1 MRTATRRQVLK
12 AGGAIAGAQVL
23 APLAFRAGEAWGA
36 TGPDPATAN
45 RLRLVL
51 IDMGGGN
58 DGLNTVVPQSGV
70 LRDVYDKVRPVV
82 KIAASSLLPLGATNG
97 GTVGLNPYLPTV
109 YQLWQANRVAVVQ
122 GVDYP
127 NHNYSHFT
135 SNDIWQAG
143 NPDNIGDAG
152 WLGRHLDRTGVPVDQ
167 IRAVGIGAVA
177 LPHALRGDT
186 YSGVVVNGFGATHF
200 IDGTTPL
207 ATKRHEVYGRFAQHS
222 ALDVNRSAYGALCGA
237 TVRLDQETTGLSA
250 AQPGGLANLLLTA
263 RTLMTAD
270 LGVEVV
276 FVSTGGYDTHASQ
289 LPLQEQLFTD
299 LDQGLEAF
307 FFGTR
312 GGAPITVGG
321 TPGNGLPDPVGTP
334 DVPGTP
340 IGPLDP
346 AIADRTLVMTFS
358 EFGRRIGDNA
368 SGTDHGAAAPLFLIG
383 PPPPLPGSG
392 AVTLVPGLHGD
403 HPSMGTVALPADN
416 LTMTTD
422 IRTVY
427 QAVLKNWV
435 NDPTGPSPDTGDAH
449 FSGVTGTGVGPDG
462 ELSGLFATA

>member
-1 MRTATRRQVLK
+1 MDVSRRSVLK
-12 AGGAIAGAQVL
+12 GAGAVAGL
-23 APLAFRAGEAWGA
+23 YTLSPWLSSAFGAAGPQAGA
-36 TGPDPATAN
+36 RR
-45 RLRLVL
+45 RLIV

-58 DGLNTVVPQSGV
+58 DGLNMVVPRTGTRRAIYEQ
-70 LRDVYDKVRPVV
+70 VRPTIGLPV
-82 KIAASSLLPLGATNG
+82 SSLHPLDRG
-97 GTVGLNPYLPTV
+97 GPDDGSLGLHGSLSTLHAL
-109 YQLWQANRVAVVQ
+109 YQADRLAVVQ

-143 NPDNIGDAG
+143 NPDNVGDAG
-152 WLGRHLDRTGVPVDQ
+152 WLGRHLDRTGVPADQ

-200 IDGTTPL
+200 SDGTSPL
-207 ATKRHEVYGRFAQHS
+207 AARRHEIYGRFGQHT
-222 ALDVNRSAYGALCGA
+222 ALDVNRSAYGALCAA
-237 TVRLDQETTGLSA
+237 TVRLDQETTGLTA

-263 RTLMTAD
+263 RTLLTAD

-276 FVSTGGYDTHASQ
+276 FVSIGGYDTHASQ
-289 LPLQEQLFTD
+289 VPLQEQLFTD

-340 IGPLDP
+340 IGPLAP
-346 AIADRTLVMTFS
+346 AVADRTLVMTFS
-358 EFGRRIGDNA
+358 EFGRRIGENA
-368 SGTDHGAAAPLFLIG
+368 SGTDHGAAAPMLFVG
-383 PPPPLPGSG
+383 PPQPPAGSG
-392 AVTLVPGLHGD
+392 TVRLVPGLHGD
-403 HPSMGTVALPADN
+403 HPDMGTTTLPADN
-416 LTMTTD
+416 LGLTTD
-422 IRTVY
+422 VRGVY
-427 QAVLKNWV
+427 QAVLTKWL
-435 NDPTGPSPDTGDAH
+435 NDPTGPRPDLGDPQ
-449 FSGVTGTGVGPDG
+449 FRRSGPSLEGDG
-462 ELSGLFATA
+462 SLAGLFGTA

>member
-1 MRTATRRQVLK
+1 MDVSRRSVLK
-12 AGGAIAGAQVL
+12 GAGAVAGL
-23 APLAFRAGEAWGA
+23 YTLSPWLSGAFGAAGPQAAG
-36 TGPDPATAN
+36 
-45 RLRLVL
+45 RRRLVV

-58 DGLNTVVPQSGV
+58 DGLNMVVPRTGTRRAIYEQ
-70 LRDVYDKVRPVV
+70 VRPTIGLPVPSLHPLDRGGPDDGSMGLH
-82 KIAASSLLPLGATNG
+82 ASLAT
-97 GTVGLNPYLPTV
+97 LHRLYRDDRL
-109 YQLWQANRVAVVQ
+109 AVVQ

-340 IGPLDP
+340 IGPLAP
-346 AIADRTLVMTFS
+346 AVADRTLVMTFS
-358 EFGRRIGDNA
+358 EFGRRIGENA
-368 SGTDHGAAAPLFLIG
+368 SGTDHGAAAPMLFVG
-383 PPPPLPGSG
+383 PPQPVSGSG
-392 AVTLVPGLHGD
+392 AVRLVPGLHGD
-403 HPSMGTVALPADN
+403 HPDMGTTALPADN
-416 LTMTTD
+416 LGLTTD
-422 IRTVY
+422 VRGVY
-427 QAVLKNWV
+427 QAVLSKWL
-435 NDPTGPSPDTGDAH
+435 NDPTGPRPDLGDPQ
-449 FSGVTGTGVGPDG
+449 FRRSGPSLEGDG
-462 ELSGLFATA
+462 SLAGLFGTA